1 MQRRRGAPGASKI
14 TTTAPI
20 VHESLPLPTDKKK
33 EKSKLIRF
41 FMGVTAIAFFILIVI
56 EGTFTEEETAYMMDS
71 VRSRVVGMVESD
83 TDEHGHIHGG
93 NIPEL
98 SNERIDAVIENVS
111 ISSKMEETI
120 AKLDLNSL
128 STVKIKIRSIRSQFY
143 ERYGGKEE
151 AEAML
156 ERGILTMNDS
166 KEEET
171 KAIRHTAE
179 RILRALASGTF
190 TMSFGGYSVTV
201 GRGNLFSQSYPF
213 VLESIL
219 KSVFQDL
226 TLDLVVRNSAIGG
239 IPSFPYGWC
248 LPNFLGTDSDVVS
261 WDYGMNEGNGAE
273 AFESYLRQSVTS
285 LKKRPMMIMLDTKK
299 NRVNLLKTYKKNG
312 VLLDSIAVG
321 RSEIIKKDY
330 LEMDEEKRPLGF
342 QKWNEWGAPQG
353 SPGQGPWHPKKK
365 EHEMIG
371 WILAMYFLDALDVAV
386 DMIQGNEKI
395 KIEDVGHK
403 KVTSLPKPEANALR
417 GIPEATIPH
426 LLYGIQ
432 AEGKEEEWNMDTIS
446 CRTSFLPNI
455 EGKLSSVVASGLTKD
470 KGDDLQSRDDE
481 EYSQGWV
488 LDVGHLERE
497 TKRKVQKFG
506 GLGYIDMKNALYG
519 IPESGA
525 LSLALPHEGPE
536 HTDHDHKHPSNIKAN
551 HWFES
556 LVLCEVNEKRGDK
569 ECKPETDLSFTV
581 GGVQSSATQIS
592 SAASYLNKPVCISVN
607 IPQDASIS
615 EGKDGSI
622 LLSVDVVVRNK
633 HVNRSDGA
641 CSISHVIWQS
651 H

>member
-1 MQRRRGAPGASKI
+1 MQRRRAAPGAFKS
-14 TTTAPI
+14 TTPI
-20 VHESLPLPTDKKK
+20 NNELYNTYPSDKKK
-33 EKSKLIRF
+33 GKSKLVRF
-41 FMGVTAIAFFILIVI
+41 FMGVTFVALLILIII
-56 EGTFTEEETAYMMDS
+56 EATFSEEETTSMMNS
-71 VRSRVVGMVESD
+71 VRSRVVGMVE
-83 TDEHGHIHGG
+83 TDADDHGHIHGG
-93 NIPEL
+93 HIPEL
-98 SNERIDAVIENVS
+98 SSEHIDAVIEGVS
-111 ISSKMEETI
+111 IQSKMEDAI
-120 AKLDLNSL
+120 QKLDAASL
-128 STVKIKIRSIRSQFY
+128 SQIKSKIKSIRSEFH
-143 ERYGGKEE
+143 ERYGGEEE

-156 ERGILTMNDS
+156 GRGILTMNDS

-179 RILRALASGTF
+179 RILRALANGTF

-213 VLESIL
+213 VLQTIL

-273 AFESYLRQSVTS
+273 AFESYLRQSVTG
-285 LKKRPMMIMLDTKK
+285 LNKRPMMIMLDTKK
-299 NRVNLLKTYKKNG
+299 NRVNLLKSYKKNG

-321 RSEIIKKDY
+321 RTEIIKKEY
-330 LEMDEEKRPLGF
+330 LEMDEEKRPSGF
-342 QKWNEWGAPQG
+342 QKWNEWGAPRG

-371 WILAMYFLDALDVAV
+371 WILAIHFLDALDLAV
-386 DMIQGNEKI
+386 HIMQSDEKI
-395 KIEDVGHK
+395 RIEDIEHK
-403 KVTSLPKPEANALR
+403 KVTSLPKPEANQQR
-417 GIPEATIPH
+417 GIPEATVPH
-426 LLYGIQ
+426 LLYGIKS
-432 AEGKEEEWNMDTIS
+432 EGNEDEWNMDTVS

-455 EGKLSSVVASGLTKD
+455 EGELSSIITAGITED
-470 KGDDLQSRDDE
+470 TGDDLQSRDDE
-481 EYSQGWV
+481 QYNQGWV

-525 LSLALPHEGPE
+525 LRLTLPHEGPR
-536 HTDHDHKHPSNIKAN
+536 HTDHDHNHSSDMIAN

-556 LVLCEVNEKRGDK
+556 LVFCEVNEKRGDK
-569 ECKPETDLSFTV
+569 ECKPETDLAFTV
-581 GGVQSSATQIS
+581 GGVESSATQIN
-592 SAASYLNKPVCISVN
+592 SAASYLKKPVCISVN
-607 IPQDASIS
+607 IPEDASIS
-615 EGKDGSI
+615 EGENGGI
-622 LLSVDVVVRNK
+622 QLRVDVVVSNK
-633 HVNRSDGA
+633 NVNRSDGA